1 MPSGGSTTD
10 RILSMSLYFRIR
22 SFTVVDVSEGDAF
35 TWEVKCLAALRENR
49 VGTRDINNHFMG
61 EGAVC

>member
-10 RILSMSLYFRIR
+10 RMLSMSLYFRIR

-35 TWEVKCLAALRENR
+35 TCEQKCFAALRESKK
-49 VGTRDINNHFMG
+49 
-61 EGAVC
+61 EKLSL